1 MDERL
6 KKLMEVPAGHLGD
19 RYVQKIQF
27 RIQELIDLKDDEID
41 RLAKQLTEYQRV
53 IMEKQDALKRLQ
65 YTLDIKSSEINGMDR
80 KTYAEGQ
87 SLIAKK
93 VSDHHERMMDL
104 QDQYQ
109 NEVKAIQYEFE
120 TTLKRFHKFSQEQFE
135 EQEDGF
141 NREVADAVQ
150 ELNEARQALA
160 EAMDES
166 TIPEN
171 SAIARAAEVDANH
184 ISRLQKI
191 VMEKNEE
198 RKVGLY
204 RSREQL
210 QEIVSML
217 DEMSRKHEAEVE
229 VLKNRINEDY
239 TAYQNALQAMKRER
253 NVRMRS
259 LRQTLARSS
268 ERSKN
273 LQGRFRQVK
282 EEQDK
287 RLAQSTNEFM
297 EMRERVALRP
307 VDVNIGASEQRKV
320 DKKKMRMQ
328 RTQVEFAQK
337 ERRLDKAKKENMSL
351 VRSVAQAKHFLRF
364 KDSGVALNV

>member
-1 MDERL
+1 M
-6 KKLMEVPAGHLGD
+6 GD

-53 IMEKQDALKRLQ
+53 IREKQDALRRLE

-141 NREVADAVQ
+141 NKEVADAVQ
-150 ELNEARQALA
+150 ELNEVRQALA

-166 TIPEN
+166 TILEN
-171 SAIARAAEVDANH
+171 STMAHTAEVDANH

-210 QEIVSML
+210 QTLVSFL
-217 DEMSRKHEAEVE
+217 DEMDREHQSKVE
-229 VLKNRINEDY
+229 VLRNRIDEDY
-239 TAYQNALQAMKRER
+239 RQYQTSLAALTRER
-253 NVRMRS
+253 NTNIMS

-268 ERSKN
+268 ERGKK
-273 LQGRFRQVK
+273 LQLRFRNVK
-282 EEQDK
+282 QEQDA
-287 RLAQSTNEFM
+287 RLAHSTNELI
-297 EMRERVALRP
+297 EMRDRAALSP
-307 VDVNIGASEQRKV
+307 VNPNLDLGEQRKV
-320 DKKKMRMQ
+320 DQKRMKVQRKRDEFSAKEKK
-328 RTQVEFAQK
+328 
-337 ERRLDKAKKENMSL
+337 LAKVQNENMSL
-351 VRSVAQAKHFLRF
+351 VRSVAQARHNLRF
-364 KDSGVALNV
+364 KA